1 MRPFESKLGE
11 LKTAFKMAALGA
23 ATVAMAGMI
32 MTGAAMAVE
41 YPIGKPQIANGM
53 EIAAVYLQPIEM
65 DPPGMMRD
73 AKQSDIHLEADIH
86 AVAKNPNGF
95 TEGDWMPYLV
105 IQYQLAKAGAKDPI
119 KGDLMPMVASDGAH
133 YGDNVK
139 LAGPGK
145 YTLTLTVSPPSANH
159 GAHFGRHIDK
169 ETGVGEWFKPFT
181 VTYEFAFAGT
191 GKKGAY

>member
-1 MRPFESKLGE
+1 MRRDVSHRVGFAFT
-11 LKTAFKMAALGA
+11 LKTAVAAA
-23 ATVAMAGMI
+23 FIFAAMAS
-32 MTGAAMAVE
+32 AAMAVE
-41 YPIGKPQIANGM
+41 YPIGKPHIANGM

-73 AKQSDIHLEADIH
+73 AKDSDIHLEADIH
-86 AVAKNPNGF
+86 AAAKNPNGF

-105 IQYQLAKAGAKDPI
+105 IQYQLTKAGSNQAI
-119 KGDLMPMVASDGAH
+119 KGDLMPMVASDGPH

-145 YTLTLTVSPPSANH
+145 YTLTLTIAPPSANQ

-169 ETGVGEWFKPFT
+169 ETGVAEWFKPFT
-181 VTYEFAFAGT
+181 VSYDFVFAGT

>member
-1 MRPFESKLGE
+1 MRFTFGFR
-11 LKTAFKMAALGA
+11 TAALGA
-23 ATVAMAGMI
+23 AMLTIAGMAI
-32 MTGAAMAVE
+32 THAAMAVE

-53 EIAAVYLQPIEM
+53 EIGVVYLQPIEM

-95 TEGDWMPYLV
+95 TEGDWMPYLI
-105 IQYQLAKAGAKDPI
+105 IQYQLTKAGAKEPI

-145 YTLTLTVSPPSANH
+145 YTLTLSISPPS
-159 GAHFGRHIDK
+159 AHFGRHVDK